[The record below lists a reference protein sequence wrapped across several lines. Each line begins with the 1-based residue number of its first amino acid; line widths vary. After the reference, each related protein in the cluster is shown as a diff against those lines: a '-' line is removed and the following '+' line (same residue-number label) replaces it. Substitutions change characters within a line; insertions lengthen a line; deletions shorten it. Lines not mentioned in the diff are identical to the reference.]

1 MLYYYADRKNRCS
14 GNYTGKYFQKLSST
28 ITAELYSIKNL
39 TGISLRYRYK
49 SPVIACPG
57 NQYRKNPISAQL
69 HKDVVL

>member
-1 MLYYYADRKNRCS
+1 MFR
-14 GNYTGKYFQKLSST
+14 
-28 ITAELYSIKNL
+28 ELYREVFSKVILSDNSRTLLKKNL